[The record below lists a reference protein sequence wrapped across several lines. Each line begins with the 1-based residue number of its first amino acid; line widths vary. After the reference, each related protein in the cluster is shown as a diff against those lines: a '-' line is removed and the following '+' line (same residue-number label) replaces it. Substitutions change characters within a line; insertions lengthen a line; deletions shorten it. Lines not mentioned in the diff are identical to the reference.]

1 MPDRANTRG
10 TSWLRGL
17 LGRLAA
23 CTFFMFSAIA
33 PGVAQEQMDK
43 ALLDMPTAQDLRNW
57 GFTVDEFQSLV
68 RRKFDL
74 LTEESRLMEQL
85 TDRPYGTA
93 DGMRHEAVASVQKE
107 LFLRR
112 LDPRSQSFESFRQRG
127 THTTMLQAAE
137 RDLFDR
143 LQQKISTLRQRVQ
156 IIAESK
162 APTRPVEPPAPSSAA
177 NPQRTVLGTPGAGGT
192 ATPSGSPQAPSTG
205 RDPVQPNPN
214 YQGPP
219 LMDDPNLRGPWKPL
233 GQAPTQPPE
242 PWPNPNYQGPPA
254 MDDPNARGPW
264 KPVDASP
271 AKPPGLA
278 ETHGTTIALAL
289 ANLEGIL
296 RCREAEVP
304 ARDCLLGL
312 MVGNGIAATM
322 PLAAQLL
329 SAATLVKLTIGGQVL
344 LIGKGAWD
352 SYQFLD
358 GLQGALRAEY
368 NAWLAKRNRED
379 WLRNNMETRDMPG
392 YIAQL
397 RRRIDDTLA
406 PLATGLEARC
416 ADLWQMAAAAAPA
429 ASHVAVAMEEMP
441 EKSALL
447 AMEPYYDKS
456 EEALANERALRRD
469 LEGLRQAFAALDGT
483 EAGIAA
489 FRQSA
494 EGLSGRARSHMAVE
508 DELAAAKGTLDRAFA
523 LMARMRNLSAG
534 AVPYERLEARAQEIR
549 QIQAARAGQA
559 DKLRIEVQALKRA
572 FPRKE
577 IETWMEAELL
587 SLDAAI
593 DSHLRKDCNP
603 DEMLSTH
610 RAGAG
615 AATDRVLDA
624 QNNLE
629 PVDLLHA
636 RLSRLAYGTGRE
648 VLGAVQDMLGRI
660 QPTARDDRP
669 AAATG
674 GFQDEGGSVE
684 PSRHDQTPPE
694 QTPQAGSGFTSEGG
708 DVRQRG
714 DDDSR
719 QEPPSGQGGFVDEG
733 TVVGTGDVD
742 LLDTTTSP
750 APQPP
755 VEQPSPPVRP
765 PRTETVTYFD
775 RPWLPHSWQ
784 TSGDARQTRAEIYQA
799 ASRLGWAAALAEYAP
814 ATADN
819 LIVGHL
825 NATAI
830 HLQRANQ
837 ASFAPHKAWP
847 DWQRRQQVYGQ
858 WIRHLTQG
866 SATSRD
872 YFRKGLDGLIR
883 TEART
888 LREQILT
895 QTPHQA
901 GGLSNCDSAIFDIGY
916 DLAHAAQVQS
926 IALDGMNAGK
936 DKAWARQLMNKA
948 SGSAAS
954 AGRNIQLIKPTPQQK
969 GCPDYTV
976 LSQELNQVKSRLNTA
991 AEPEL
996 HAVWTKGLAIAS
1008 AGSASASA
1016 CSGEL
1021 EGYWWH
1027 PTGMNH
1033 IIHWV
1038 KKGNQYEGL
1047 YERVTG
1053 EGKQWWKE
1061 STAYQWVN
1069 RTDGNTYVGKNMPYN
1084 YRERRHYIDDVNPL
1098 KIRVF
1103 GDIYFNGPDG
1113 IHYGGY
1119 AWKRLST
1126 ADLARLQSVRQSLG
1140 GEILMVPGE
1149 KRWGDVE
1156 TIKFDCTADG
1166 KSHIQGGQ
1174 GRPGAQLLGQ

>member
-23 CTFFMFSAIA
+23 CTFFMFITIA
-33 PGVAQEQMDK
+33 PCMAQEQMDK

-112 LDPRSQSFESFRQRG
+112 LDPRSQTFESFRQRG

-143 LQQKISTLRQRVQ
+143 LQQKISTLRQRVR

-162 APTRPVEPPAPSSAA
+162 APTRPVEPPAPSSPA

-192 ATPSGSPQAPSTG
+192 ATPSGSAEVPSAG

-233 GQAPTQPPE
+233 GQVPAQPSE

-254 MDDPNARGPW
+254 MDDPNVRGPW
-264 KPVDASP
+264 KSVEPPP
-271 AKPPGLA
+271 AKPPGFA

-329 SAATLVKLTIGGQVL
+329 SASALVKLTIGGQVL

-368 NAWLAKRNRED
+368 NAWLTKRDRAE

-397 RRRIDDTLA
+397 RRRIDDTLGA
-406 PLATGLEARC
+406 LATSLEDRC
-416 ADLWQMAAAAAPA
+416 ADLWKMAAAAAPA
-429 ASHVAVAMEEMP
+429 ASRVAVAMEEMP

-456 EEALANERALRRD
+456 VEALANERALRRD
-469 LEGLRQAFAALDGT
+469 LEDMRQDFAALDGT

-494 EGLSGRARSHMAVE
+494 AGLSGRARSHMAVE

-523 LMARMRNLSAG
+523 LMARIRNLSAG
-534 AVPYERLEARAQEIR
+534 AEPYERLEARAQEIR

-559 DKLRIEVQALKRA
+559 DRLRIEVQALKRA

-593 DSHLRKDCNP
+593 DSHLRKDCSP
-603 DEMLSTH
+603 DDMISTH

-615 AATDRVLDA
+615 AATDRLLDV
-624 QNNLE
+624 QNSLQ
-629 PVDLLHA
+629 PMDVLHA
-636 RLSRLAYGTGRE
+636 SLSRLAYGTGRE
-648 VLGAVQDMLGRI
+648 VLAAVQGMLGRI
-660 QPTARDDRP
+660 QPTARDDQP

-684 PSRHDQTPPE
+684 PSRHDE
-694 QTPQAGSGFTSEGG
+694 
-708 DVRQRG
+708 
-714 DDDSR
+714 
-719 QEPPSGQGGFVDEG
+719 GGFVDEG
-733 TVVGTGDVD
+733 TSVRTDDVS
-742 LLDTTTSP
+742 LLDTPPATTPQPSTE
-750 APQPP
+750 PQPP
-755 VEQPSPPVRP
+755 TRQPPP
-765 PRTETVTYFD
+765 ETVTYFD
-775 RPWLPHSWQ
+775 RPWLPRSWQ

-819 LIVGHL
+819 LVVDHL
-825 NATAI
+825 NATAG

-858 WIRHLTQG
+858 WIRRLTQG

-888 LREQILT
+888 LREQLLT
-895 QTPHQA
+895 QTPRQA
-901 GGLSNCDSAIFDIGY
+901 GGLSNCDSILFQIGY

-926 IALDGMNAGK
+926 IALDGMQAGK

-976 LSQELNQVKSRLNTA
+976 LAQELNQVTSRLNTA
-991 AEPEL
+991 ADPEL

-1174 GRPGAQLLGQ
+1174 GRPGVQLLGQ